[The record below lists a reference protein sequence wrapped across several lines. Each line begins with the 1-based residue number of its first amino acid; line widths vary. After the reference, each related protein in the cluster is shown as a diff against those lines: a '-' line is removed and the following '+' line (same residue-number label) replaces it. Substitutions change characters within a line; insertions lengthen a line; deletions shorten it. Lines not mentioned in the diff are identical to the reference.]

1 MVDTNTIDL
10 IVQTA
15 YKTKVIS
22 KRSRSLFGQALI
34 QVNDIAMKHRYP
46 DYEQMTALEIQDYE
60 FTPFPRK
67 YKRAAAAGAIA
78 CFMYQACEWGDYE
91 VSQTGR
97 LVHLAAEANAR
108 HAGYEA
114 ITGEHGHALLDDNN
128 IPQTAHN
135 LYRAA
140 LVHQDGQFQ
149 WWDITDDQRDPDLED
164 HDASIM
170 VRPLA
175 IIQAERAEERE
186 RIAAERMAV
195 EALLV
200 LDDDADDDDDDWD
213 LSEDPGDD
221 GVPV

>member
-1 MVDTNTIDL
+1 MSAFMVDTNTIDL

-46 DYEQMTALEIQDYE
+46 DYQQMTALEIQDYE

-108 HAGYEA
+108 HAGYQA
-114 ITGEHGHALLDDNN
+114 VTGEGGVLPNDNN
-128 IPQTAHN
+128 VLQTAHN

-140 LVHQDGQFQ
+140 LSTQDRLV

-164 HDASIM
+164 HDASVM
-170 VRPLA
+170 VRPIA
-175 IIQAERAEERE
+175 IIHAERAEERE
-186 RIAAERMAV
+186 RIAAERMAA
-195 EALLV
+195 EALIV
-200 LDDDADDDDDDWD
+200 LADDVDDDDDDWD
-213 LSEDPGDD
+213 IDD
-221 GVPV
+221 

>member
-1 MVDTNTIDL
+1 MSAFMVDTNTIDL

-34 QVNDIAMKHRYP
+34 QVNDIAMKQRYS
-46 DYEQMTALEIQDYE
+46 DHQQMTALEIQDYE

-97 LVHLAAEANAR
+97 LVNLAAEANAR

-114 ITGEHGHALLDDNN
+114 VTAEGGVLPDDNS

-140 LVHQDGQFQ
+140 LSSQDRLT
-149 WWDITDDQRDPDLED
+149 WWDITDAQRDSDPED
-164 HDASIM
+164 YEASVM

-186 RIAAERMAV
+186 RIAAERMAA
-195 EALLV
+195 EALIALA
-200 LDDDADDDDDDWD
+200 DDADDADDDWDIDD
-213 LSEDPGDD
+213 
-221 GVPV
+221 